1 MKFQK
6 RQLVLAALVVALGAA
21 VYLNYRFADGNQLLA
36 EDAAASKEPGQTQ
49 LVNAGEASLSSAAS
63 TASSAVSAASS
74 GTSSCDDYFTEAR
87 LTRQKARDSAAQ
99 LLEKTISSANSSD
112 AAKKEAVQQTAT
124 LAQEQMKENNAE
136 NIIKAKG
143 FSDCVVFL
151 QNGECSVVVKEGS
164 TNMENAALIVKDAVS
179 GQTGVPY
186 DKIKVVEKKAS

>member
-1 MKFQK
+1 MKIQR

-21 VYLNYRFADGNQLLA
+21 VYLNYRFSNGNQLLA
-36 EDAAASKEPGQTQ
+36 QDTAASHELGQTQ
-49 LVNAGEASLSSAAS
+49 LVNAGETPPSS
-63 TASSAVSAASS
+63 ASSAVSSAASS

-87 LTRQKARDSAAQ
+87 LNRQKTRDSAAQ
-99 LLEKTISSANSSD
+99 LLEKTISNANSSD
-112 AAKKEAVQQTAT
+112 VAKKEAVQQTAV

-143 FSDCVVFL
+143 FSDCVVFM
-151 QNGECSVVVKEGS
+151 QNNECSVIVKEGS

-186 DKIKVVEKKAS
+186 DKIKVVEKKGT